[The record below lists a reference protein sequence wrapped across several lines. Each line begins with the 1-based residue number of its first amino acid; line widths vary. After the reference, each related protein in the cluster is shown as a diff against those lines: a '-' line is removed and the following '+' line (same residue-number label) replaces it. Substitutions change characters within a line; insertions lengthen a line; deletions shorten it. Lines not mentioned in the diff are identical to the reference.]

1 MIELQIEKQLL
12 NIINKN
18 HIQPY
23 SKLDLQRITEKLEKK
38 NENKIYENNK
48 GNKNK
53 ECKEFRYYFENLHK
67 HGKKIKLNRANKF
80 EKKIPNIM

>member
-38 NENKIYENNK
+38 MKIKFTKIIKEIK
-48 GNKNK
+48 IKNVK
-53 ECKEFRYYFENLHK
+53 NLDIISK
-67 HGKKIKLNRANKF
+67 IFINMGKK
-80 EKKIPNIM
+80 